1 MASEWVGHAGQ
12 EPVIA
17 PYSANL
23 VGTIKSHLEGLQ
35 GYDVMAL
42 ELIQNADDAK
52 ARELSFDVTDAGLWV
67 RNSGRFSY
75 CGDLTAKPCLNALVD
90 GESCDYHRIIEVAS
104 GGKLSRGENIGRFG
118 IGFVSTYQITDHPQ
132 IHSGGIRLTLRPELE
147 NSIVEKIADEG
158 GTAFFLPWAT
168 DPESPARR
176 ALGQSHVGVEHIDN
190 VASDI
195 QDVLRRSLLFLRHVT
210 KAEVRRNGRLLL
222 GCDLDRGDGSG
233 LRLTFS
239 PDGQVERW
247 IVLRADAR
255 EAARE
260 LYETFPRLE
269 ELDRDTK
276 ISVGL
281 RVEPALLDNGLI
293 YAFLPTEQP
302 TGLPIHINADFF
314 PEGDRKAV
322 IFAGHRHQN
331 AWNEMLINAA
341 AKELARNPEE
351 LAGAIGHNQLWQIFQ
366 RAFEMSRPQRHP
378 ACFESFWRCIKA
390 TAPAARIVP
399 TQDGAAHTPGSA
411 LIPSAAAF
419 TAEQVGA
426 LQRLGGRIAIEDLR
440 PYRNALTGL
449 GVQTLTLDRLV
460 SLMSEGLAGRTAG
473 TDTVEDEEIGGLWEP
488 LWSLANEMI
497 PDAASESPQA
507 KQSIQRLMRLPFV
520 VTEDAYLV
528 TLAQSIVA
536 PPNLP
541 ADKVAE
547 LLPRMAILSHRL
559 RPFPKIWPRADQ
571 LTLSRVVSYIDR
583 ELKEGEGGI
592 EGALASTE
600 KEDLRELY
608 SLLAALDR
616 NSEADQAACEAL
628 RRLPIWLSS
637 RGLIR
642 ADQALLPGDF
652 TDPTGEADLLDAS
665 ALTETARAFVRE
677 KLRVGSQTVKAFV
690 ETVLPRFFDER
701 GPKDPQRY
709 RQLIHDLANHRT
721 LIDDESTRSLLAS
734 LRIVPTQD
742 RNWAEPANAYWRSD
756 ELAKTLGEAK
766 RLWVDTSRIPTSRS
780 VTGFLDEL
788 GIRKAPAA
796 SHLVERMIG
805 IAEAYPPAED
815 ARRASERTFYA
826 LCANYESSQED
837 GTQPVAISKLAGAV
851 CFPAEGDAVNWH
863 SGGTLYAPF
872 RADAFRSQARILDFK
887 NFGLLSRDLLDEL
900 GIKANPE
907 TKLVVD
913 HLLHCVE
920 RGIEPGVTAYIVL
933 NERAN
938 DPQLARLKGER
949 CVWIESHKVFA
960 RPNQLYWSPQQLGR
974 HAFTIPGRLET
985 YKPFFDAID
994 VKNAP
999 AGADY
1004 VDILIDIVGES
1015 FERCQ
1020 RIDGPD
1026 RAIYDACLKGIADAD
1041 SNGQLDAGSLDRL
1054 RKSPSILNSLGLP
1067 SYPDEVLLKNS
1078 VWHAD
1083 FFQGELDKALCSLD
1097 AGFWPLLERI
1107 GVGRLSD
1114 HAQVALDYV
1123 DGDRRAEPDFGQCIA
1138 DRADVLARLL
1148 HDKPARVRAKIR
1160 EAASELSAF
1169 SYDKVRIQA
1178 TVRLGEAEMLAPS
1191 AQAQAFYD
1199 GSLRHL
1205 ILARPVTDRS
1215 WPRALTALFHQLMPE
1230 ESGSEISKLTMS
1242 IRHLM
1247 LMPVEEAHLELTEA
1261 SVPFL
1266 DALTEAASS
1275 EDLRSPQMD
1284 GIGGAAAEEG
1294 TIPESGGEASP
1305 AAHSGEETAA
1315 SPQAVPTVP
1324 VPTPTLAPT
1333 PAQGDGAKAGPVSA
1347 PAGGAGV
1354 APSDGGRDSP
1364 GAGYPPRKPG
1374 SGGRRGGSRPEHK
1387 QQWERRLLSYVRKKG
1402 NDEPGPEGGEGL
1414 SEHNLAVEAVAR
1426 DAVCSY
1432 ERERGRAPEQMPQT
1446 HPGYDIISSDQ
1457 LTGELRYIE
1466 VKGISGQ
1473 WNATGVPVSRTQFSN
1488 AQDFGDSYW
1497 LYVVEFVGEP
1507 EHIRVHPIQN
1517 PANKVTAFVFDGGW
1531 RDAATDETADPALSF
1546 VAGARVLHK
1555 SFGPGR
1561 IESVE
1566 VRGSSR
1572 VMLVDFEQ
1580 SGKRT
1585 VTLNLHMMQIVRDAH
1600 GADAS

>member
-1 MASEWVGHAGQ
+1 MASERIEQAGQ
-12 EPVIA
+12 GPVIA

-23 VGTIKSHLEGLQ
+23 IGTIKSHLEGLQ

-67 RNSGRFSY
+67 RNSGRFGY
-75 CGDLTAKPCLNALVD
+75 CGDLTVKPCLNVLVD

-118 IGFVSTYQITDHPQ
+118 IGFVSTYQITDHPE
-132 IHSGGIRLTLRPELE
+132 IHSSGIRLTLRPELE
-147 NSIVEKIADEG
+147 SSLVEEIADEG

-168 DPESPARR
+168 NPESPARR

-190 VASDI
+190 IASDI

-276 ISVGL
+276 ISLGL
-281 RVEPALLDNGLI
+281 RVEPAPLDNGLI

-302 TGLPIHINADFF
+302 TGLPSHINADFF

-341 AKELARNPEE
+341 AVELASNPEE
-351 LAGAIGHNQLWQIFQ
+351 LAGAIGHIQLWQIFQ
-366 RAFEMSRPQRHP
+366 RASEMSKPQRHP

-399 TQDGAAHTPGSA
+399 AQDGAAYTPGSV
-411 LIPSAAAF
+411 LIPPGAAAF
-419 TAEQVGA
+419 SAEQVGA
-426 LQRLGGRIAIEDLR
+426 LEKLGGRIAIEDLR

-449 GVQTLTLDRLV
+449 GVQALNFDRLV

-473 TDTVEDEEIGGLWEP
+473 TDTVEDEEIKALWEP
-488 LWSLANEMI
+488 LWSLVNEML
-497 PDAASESPQA
+497 PEAVSESLQA
-507 KQSIQRLMRLPFV
+507 KQSIQRLMGLPFV
-520 VTEDAYLV
+520 VTEDGYLV
-528 TLAQSIVA
+528 TLAQSRVA
-536 PPNLP
+536 PLHLP
-541 ADKVAE
+541 GDKVAE

-559 RPFPKIWPRADQ
+559 RPFAKICSRVEP
-571 LTLSRVVSYIDR
+571 LTLPRVVSHLDSQLR
-583 ELKEGEGGI
+583 SAGGI
-592 EGALASTE
+592 EDALVSTQ
-600 KEDLRELY
+600 KDDLRELY
-608 SLLAALDR
+608 SLFAALDR
-616 NSEADQAACEAL
+616 NSEADQAACETL

-642 ADQALLPGDF
+642 ADRALLPGDF
-652 TDPTGEADLLDAS
+652 TDPTGEADLLDTS
-665 ALTETARAFVRE
+665 ALTDTARAFARE

-690 ETVLPRFFDER
+690 ETVLPRFFDEH
-701 GPKDPQRY
+701 GPKDPKRY
-709 RQLIHDLANHRT
+709 RQLIHELANHPT
-721 LIDDESTRSLLAS
+721 LIDDESTRGLLAS

-742 RNWAEPANAYWRSD
+742 GNWAEPENAYWRSD
-756 ELAKTLGEAK
+756 ELAKTLGEA
-766 RLWVDTSRIPTSRS
+766 RQLWVDTSRIPTSRS

-788 GIRKAPAA
+788 GIRKTPAA
-796 SHLVERMIG
+796 FHLVERMIG
-805 IAEAYPPAED
+805 IAEAYPPTED
-815 ARRASERTFYA
+815 ARRASERAFYA
-826 LCANYESSQED
+826 LCANYDSSQED
-837 GTQPVAISKLAGAV
+837 DTQQEAISNLAGAV
-851 CFPAEGDAVNWH
+851 CFPAEDDAENWH
-863 SGGTLYAPF
+863 SGGKLYAPF

-887 NFGLLSRDLLDEL
+887 NFGLLTRGLLDEL

-920 RGIEPGVTAYIVL
+920 RGIEPGVTTYIVL

-974 HAFTIPGRLET
+974 YAFTIPGRLET

-994 VKNAP
+994 VKNVP
-999 AGADY
+999 EGADY
-1004 VDILIDIVGES
+1004 VDILIDIVGEF

-1026 RAIYDACLKGIADAD
+1026 RAIYDVCLKGIADAD

-1097 AGFWPLLERI
+1097 AGFWPLLEKI
-1107 GVGRLSD
+1107 GVGCLSD

-1148 HDKPARVRAKIR
+1148 HDKPAKVRAKIR
-1160 EAASELSAF
+1160 EAARQLSAF

-1199 GSLRHL
+1199 DSLRHL

-1275 EDLRSPQMD
+1275 EDLSSPQME
-1284 GIGGAAAEEG
+1284 GIGGHDAAAEERPIVDG
-1294 TIPESGGEASP
+1294 GGEAP
-1305 AAHSGEETAA
+1305 AAAPSGEPAA
-1315 SPQAVPTVP
+1315 SRQV
-1324 VPTPTLAPT
+1324 APSARAPSAGQDDSAKT
-1333 PAQGDGAKAGPVSA
+1333 GPASA
-1347 PAGGAGV
+1347 PAGGPGE
-1354 APSDGGRDSP
+1354 APSDGGRDPS
-1364 GAGYPPRKPG
+1364 GGVYQPRKPG

-1387 QQWERRLLSYVRKKG
+1387 QQWERRLLSYVKRKVS
-1402 NDEPGPEGGEGL
+1402 DESGPDGGEGL

-1432 ERERGRAPEQMPQT
+1432 ELERGRAPEQMPQT

-1457 LTGELRYIE
+1457 LTGECRYIE
-1466 VKGISGQ
+1466 VKGVSGQ
-1473 WNATGVPVSRTQFSN
+1473 WNATGVPVSRIQFSN

-1507 EHIRVHPIQN
+1507 EHIRIHPIQN
-1517 PANKVTAFVFDGGW
+1517 PASKVTAFVFDGGW
-1531 RDAATDETADPALSF
+1531 RDAASDETADPALSF

-1555 SFGPGR
+1555 SFGVGR
-1561 IESVE
+1561 IDSVE
-1566 VRGSSR
+1566 LRGSSR
-1572 VMLVDFEQ
+1572 VMLIDFEQ

-1585 VTLNLHMMQIVRDAH
+1585 VTLNLHMMQIARDAH

>member
-1 MASEWVGHAGQ
+1 
-12 EPVIA
+12 
-17 PYSANL
+17 
-23 VGTIKSHLEGLQ
+23 
-35 GYDVMAL
+35 MAL

-75 CGDLTAKPCLNALVD
+75 CGDLTAKPCANVLVD
-90 GESCDYHRIIEVAS
+90 GESCDYHSIIEVAS

-118 IGFVSTYQITDHPQ
+118 IGFVSTYQITDHPE
-132 IHSGGIRLTLRPELE
+132 IHSSGIRLTLRPELE
-147 NSIVEKIADEG
+147 NSLVEKIADES
-158 GTAFFLPWAT
+158 GTSFFLPWAT
-168 DPESPARR
+168 NSESPARR
-176 ALGQSHVGVEHIDN
+176 ALGQSHVSVDHIDN
-190 VASDI
+190 IASDI

-222 GCDLDRGDGSG
+222 GCGLDRGDGSG

-255 EAARE
+255 EAARD
-260 LYETFPRLE
+260 LYDSFPRLA

-276 ISVGL
+276 VSLGL
-281 RVEPALLDNGLI
+281 RVEPAPLDKGLI

-322 IFAGHRHQN
+322 IFAGNRHQN

-341 AKELARNPEE
+341 AAELARHPEE
-351 LAGAIGHNQLWQIFQ
+351 LAGAIGYIQLWQIFQ
-366 RAFEMSRPQRHP
+366 RASEMSKPQRHP

-390 TAPAARIVP
+390 TAPAACIVP
-399 TQDGAAHTPGSA
+399 AQDGAAYTPNSV
-411 LIPSAAAF
+411 LIPPGAAAF
-419 TAEQVGA
+419 ALEQVGA
-426 LQRLGGRIAIEDLR
+426 LEKLGGRIATEDLR

-449 GVQTLTLDRLV
+449 GVQTLTFDRLV

-473 TDTVEDEEIGGLWEP
+473 TDTVEDEEIRGLWEP
-488 LWSLANEMI
+488 LWSLVNEMLPEAANE
-497 PDAASESPQA
+497 SLLA
-507 KQSIQRLMRLPFV
+507 KQSIQRLMALPFV
-520 VTEDAYLV
+520 VTEDACLV
-528 TLAQSIVA
+528 TLAQSSVA
-536 PPNLP
+536 PLHLR

-547 LLPRMAILSHRL
+547 LLPRMAILSRHL
-559 RPFPKIWPRADQ
+559 RPFAKICSRVDS
-571 LTLSRVVSYIDR
+571 LTLPGVVSHIDS
-583 ELKEGEGGI
+583 ELKREGGI
-592 EGALASTE
+592 EDALASTQ
-600 KEDLRELY
+600 KDDLRELY
-608 SLLAALDR
+608 SLFAALDC
-616 NSEADQAACEAL
+616 NSEADQAACETL

-652 TDPTGEADLLDAS
+652 TDPTGEADLLDTS
-665 ALTETARAFVRE
+665 VLTDTARAFVRE

-701 GPKDPQRY
+701 GPKDPTRY
-709 RQLIHDLANHRT
+709 RQLIHELANHPT
-721 LIDDESTRSLLAS
+721 LIDDENTSGLLAS

-742 RNWAEPANAYWRSD
+742 GNWAEPENAYWRSD
-756 ELAKTLGEAK
+756 ELAKTLGEA
-766 RLWVDTSRIPTSRS
+766 RHLWVDTSRVPTSRS

-788 GIRKAPAA
+788 GIRKTPAA
-796 SHLVERMIG
+796 FHLVERIIG
-805 IAEAYPPAED
+805 VAEAYPPTED
-815 ARRASERTFYA
+815 ARRASERAFYA
-826 LCANYESSQED
+826 LCANYDSPQED
-837 GTQPVAISKLAGAV
+837 DTQPEAISNLASAA
-851 CFPAEGDAVNWH
+851 CFPTESDTENWH
-863 SGGTLYAPF
+863 SGGKLYAPF

-920 RGIEPGVTAYIVL
+920 HGIEPGVTTYIVL

-938 DPQLARLKGER
+938 DPQLDRLKGER

-974 HAFTIPGRLET
+974 YAFTIPGRLET

-999 AGADY
+999 EGADY
-1004 VDILIDIVGES
+1004 VDILIDIVGEF

-1020 RIDGPD
+1020 RIDGSD

-1083 FFQGELDKALCSLD
+1083 FFQGELDQALCSLD
-1097 AGFWPLLERI
+1097 AGFWPLLEKI

-1123 DGDRRAEPDFGQCIA
+1123 DGDRRVEPDFGQCIA
-1138 DRADVLARLL
+1138 DRSDVLARLL

-1160 EAASELSAF
+1160 EAASEVSAF

-1178 TVRLGEAEMLAPS
+1178 TVHLGEAEMLAPS

-1199 GSLRHL
+1199 ASLRHL

-1275 EDLRSPQMD
+1275 EDLSSPQME
-1284 GIGGAAAEEG
+1284 GIGAAAEEE
-1294 TIPESGGEASP
+1294 TILEGGGDAPP
-1305 AAHSGEETAA
+1305 AAPLGGK
-1315 SPQAVPTVP
+1315 PAVGSQDAPSAP
-1324 VPTPTLAPT
+1324 VPAPT
-1333 PAQGDGAKAGPVSA
+1333 PGPDDSAKTGPASA
-1347 PAGGAGV
+1347 PADGAGV
-1354 APSDGGRDSP
+1354 APSDGGRDSS
-1364 GAGYPPRKPG
+1364 GAGYQPRKPD

-1387 QQWERRLLSYVRKKG
+1387 QQWERRLLSYVKRKG
-1402 NDEPGPEGGEGL
+1402 SNESGPEGGEGL
-1414 SEHNLAVEAVAR
+1414 SEHNLAVEVVAR
-1426 DAVCSY
+1426 DAVRSY
-1432 ERERGRAPEQMPQT
+1432 ELERGRSPEPMLQT

-1457 LTGELRYIE
+1457 LTGECRYIE
-1466 VKGISGQ
+1466 VKGVSGQ
-1473 WNATGVPVSRTQFSN
+1473 WNATGVHVSKTQFSN
-1488 AQDFGDSYW
+1488 AQDFGDSFW

-1507 EHIRVHPIQN
+1507 EHIRIHPIQN
-1517 PANKVTAFVFDGGW
+1517 PASKVTAFVFDGGW
-1531 RDAATDETADPALSF
+1531 RDAATDETADPALLF

-1555 SFGPGR
+1555 SFGLGQ

-1566 VRGSSR
+1566 LRGSSR
-1572 VMLVDFEQ
+1572 VMLIDFEQ
-1580 SGKRT
+1580 FGKRT